1 MTASKLLTQQ
11 HPINTLPAFH
21 PANPFNPGMFRALH
35 PPYRNRPTNVLF
47 ESIRTLSIIR
57 RARHRGEDK
66 ARIMSSEN
74 NRPDADILIVG
85 GGLSGT
91 LLAVQLLRLPGQ
103 RRIVIIEPRPELG
116 RGEAYSATELGHT
129 LNGNAARMSV
139 DPDDTED
146 LTRWLG
152 DFIAA
157 GGWPESDE
165 QHVPVGELFPP
176 RGIFGLYVQQ
186 RLAEAQAVGAQFGST
201 VEHVHGEAV
210 DLQVEPSGVRITL
223 ADNRELTGRFSV
235 LATGMFA
242 AARTPQRDSNALNA
256 AAVDPWGV
264 KAMRHLDPQ
273 GRVLIIGSGLTMV
286 DAVVSLEQAG
296 HRGPIDVF
304 SRHGLLPHVRRQPP
318 SWPDFLA
325 ADHSIRSTRQLVRAL
340 REQCAQAIA
349 QGIDWQAPLDTVRVH
364 IPRLWSQASDL
375 ERRQFVRH
383 VRPWW
388 ESHHH
393 RSPPPSAKLLD
404 RLMQEGRLNIHAA
417 SLQDVLAR
425 EAEQVRIRVRYRGE
439 DQSTEI
445 SGDALINSTGI
456 QYDWRRVDKALP
468 RQLLARGLIQPGPLA
483 LGIDADAGGAVRD
496 AAGQVSARLFAM
508 GPPLRGLWWESTA
521 VTDVALQAKALAAR
535 LVGEA

>member
-1 MTASKLLTQQ
+1 MTSK
-11 HPINTLPAFH
+11 
-21 PANPFNPGMFRALH
+21 
-35 PPYRNRPTNVLF
+35 
-47 ESIRTLSIIR
+47 
-57 RARHRGEDK
+57 
-66 ARIMSSEN
+66 N

-103 RRIVIIEPRPELG
+103 RRIVIVESRSELG
-116 RGEAYSATELGHT
+116 RGEAYSATDLGHT

-139 DPDDTED
+139 DPDDADD

-152 DFIAA
+152 EFIAT

-165 QHVPVGELFPP
+165 QHVPVAELFAP

-186 RLAEAQAVGAQFGST
+186 RLAEAQTLGARYGST
-201 VEHVHGEAV
+201 VEHVRSEVV
-210 DLQVEPSGVRITL
+210 DLQTGASDIRVTL
-223 ADNRELTGRFSV
+223 SDNTRLSGRFAV

-242 AARTPQRDSNALNA
+242 AARTPQRGSDDLNA
-256 AAVDPWGV
+256 AAVDPWDIEG
-264 KAMRHLDPQ
+264 MRRLDPE
-273 GRVLIIGSGLTMV
+273 GRVLIVGSGLTMV
-286 DAVVSLEQAG
+286 DAVVSLEKAG

-318 SWPDFLA
+318 AWPDFLG

-340 REQCAQAIA
+340 REQCEQALA

-364 IPRLWSQASDL
+364 IPRLWSQATDFQ
-375 ERRQFVRH
+375 RRQFVRH

-393 RSPPPSAKLLD
+393 RSPPPSAQLLD
-404 RLMQEGRLNIHAA
+404 RLLQAGRLRIHAA
-417 SLQDVLAR
+417 SLQGVLDR
-425 EAEQVRIRVRYRGE
+425 NPGQVRISIRHRAAA
-439 DQSTEI
+439 QPTEV
-445 SGDALINSTGI
+445 SGAALINSTGI
-456 QYDWRRVDKALP
+456 QYDWRRVDRALP

-483 LGIDADAGGAVRD
+483 LGIAADSGGAVLD
-496 AAGQVSARLFAM
+496 AQGLVSACLFAM

-521 VTDVALQAKALAAR
+521 VTDVALQAKTLAAR
-535 LVGEA
+535 LWSLHEG